1 MPAAFLSQSLQA
13 AQTERRETTG
23 TAEETAAHRPSGCM
37 NAQKE
42 AAESQKQQ

>member
-37 NAQKE
+37 NAQKG